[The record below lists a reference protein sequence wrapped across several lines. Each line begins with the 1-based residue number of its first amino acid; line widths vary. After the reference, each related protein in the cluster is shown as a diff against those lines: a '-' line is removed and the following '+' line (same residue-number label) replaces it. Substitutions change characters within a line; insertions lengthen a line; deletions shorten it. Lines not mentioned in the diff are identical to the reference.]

1 MGVRYVPGA
10 EVDIRERPLIASCP
24 IRTRAKRNEGQG
36 DGGHQDSCKAAGTFA
51 GTRPY
56 QCVDA
61 SDPDIGE
68 QRRRQGC
75 YRRQP
80 WGAGSR

>member
-24 IRTRAKRNEGQG
+24 IRTRANETKGKAIG
-36 DGGHQDSCKAAGTFA
+36 CKAAGTFA

-80 WGAGSR
+80 